1 MMESE
6 LKSETRGLAD
16 NPGTQTV
23 EEDLFTLNVMAPD
36 LLEQVP
42 VLFEETVRGSLTYM
56 LGARESRS
64 MLEWFRAKELTD
76 RHGVFARL
84 ASVYGER
91 ASPLQNMIDRVFGMR
106 VHELLQQL
114 N

>member
-6 LKSETRGLAD
+6 LKRETRGLV
-16 NPGTQTV
+16 NQQGMQTV
-23 EEDLFTLNVMAPD
+23 EEDLLTLNAMAPD
-36 LLEQVP
+36 LLEHVP
-42 VLFEETVRGSLTYM
+42 VLFEETVRGSLSYM
-56 LGARESRS
+56 LGAKASRS
-64 MLEWFRAKELTD
+64 MLEWFRANELTD
-76 RHGVFARL
+76 RSGVFARL
-84 ASVYGER
+84 TSVYGER